1 MMRRFMVVALVAV
14 ASMAAGCGVEYP
26 KCDSSEDC
34 VGRGRDEGKLVCVNG
49 LCQQCAVDTDCEG
62 AGMECS
68 AGTCAAIVGY
78 CEGFSDCAEGQRC
91 VESRCAAECGAD
103 ADCGD
108 GQRCAGG
115 RCEAAPECSADV
127 DCEDGASCSQGKCVA
142 PVSTGPCVLA
152 PVYFGYDSAS
162 LPEGAREVLDA
173 NAACAVE
180 RGLSVTV
187 EGHSDAL
194 GEQEYN
200 LALSEQRARAAAEYM
215 VRMGVPEASV
225 EVVGYGEEKPAKECA
240 ESDGDGCHA
249 FNRRVEVLER

>member
-1 MMRRFMVVALVAV
+1 MMRRIMGLIWVAAV
-14 ASMAAGCGVEYP
+14 AAAGCGVEYP

-34 VGRGRDEGKLVCVNG
+34 AGRGQQEGKLVCVNG
-49 LCQQCAVDTDCEG
+49 LCQQCAVDADCEG

-68 AGTCAAIVGY
+68 AGTCAKILGY
-78 CEGFSDCAEGQRC
+78 CEQFSDCPEGQRC
-91 VESRCAAECGAD
+91 VESRCAAECAAD
-103 ADCGD
+103 ADCGA

-127 DCEDGASCSQGKCVA
+127 DCEGGATCEAGKCVA
-142 PVSTGPCVLA
+142 PVSSGPCTLR

-173 NAACAVE
+173 DAACAIE
-180 RGLSVTV
+180 RGLSVTL

-200 LALSEQRARAAAEYM
+200 LALSEQRARAAAEYLI
-215 VRMGVPEASV
+215 RMGLPEGRV
-225 EVVGYGEEKPAKECA
+225 EVVGYGEEKPAKQCD

-249 FNRRVEVLER
+249 FNRRVEVIGR